1 MAYAGHAGD
10 MGGPLMMPHELAGGM
25 IIVALLILAVLIL
38 VGVVIWRLVKLERR
52 LRALEHLDRSR
63 HPLDSP
69 STPHSRTNP
78 DKTP

>member
-10 MGGPLMMPHELAGGM
+10 MGGPLMMPHELAGGLL
-25 IIVALLILAVLIL
+25 IIALLIFAVLIL
-38 VGVVIWRLVKLERR
+38 LGIVIWKLLKLERR
-52 LRALEHLDRSR
+52 LRALEHPDRPR

-69 STPHSRTNP
+69 STPHSRRNP